1 MPKVKTY
8 DILNAGPRNRFM
20 ANGRIVSNSG
30 MKVQLQNLPRG
41 TVEYDWQQQLIPSM
55 YRGDLDTLGLI
66 CNSPM
71 QAVSDLI
78 RLMLIPDPGNEF
90 LVADFSAIEA
100 RGLAF
105 LAGEE
110 KVLQTFR
117 EGADIYLVAGEG
129 IFGRKLTKK
138 DKQERQISK
147 CAVLALG
154 YQGGVGAFQNMAK
167 IYGVSMGP
175 VFPLLWERASQ
186 EDRDKAKNAYETRGK
201 ARTAGKITE
210 EAWLASELTKIAW
223 RRDNPNIVQ
232 FWKDLENAAV
242 GAVANPGTVTSA
254 GQFIKFRKDGPFL
267 WCRLPSG
274 RALCYPFPKLVAMA
288 WVELLDG
295 TATTMSVDVLERA
308 SRVVGGL
315 ANLGVAKVKGEARP
329 SLTFKF
335 WEQGRWATGHY
346 YGGHGAEN
354 CLAGDTEVLT
364 DSGWKP
370 ITEVSTFDAVWDGVT
385 WVSHDGLMDKGVKE
399 TGTLRGVRM
408 TPDHRVLWGDGRCP
422 NWQTASQ
429 CEGFLWAWQ
438 TEPVYDLLNS
448 GPRSRF
454 TVRPAGGGEPMI
466 VHNCTQ
472 AACRDLLSEALL
484 RLGDRG
490 YPVVLHVHDEAGAEV
505 PIGSRRLEEFE
516 AIMAEVPEWAPG
528 FPIAAEGYRATRYH
542 K

>member
-1 MPKVKTY
+1 MPKVNTY
-8 DILNAGPRNRFM
+8 DIVNAGPRNRFM
-20 ANGRIVSNSG
+20 VNGRIVSNSG
-30 MKVQLQNLPRG
+30 RGIQLQNLPRG

-78 RLMLIPDPGNEF
+78 RLMLIPSPGKEF
-90 LVADFSAIEA
+90 FVADYNAIEC
-100 RGLAF
+100 RGLGW

-110 KVLQTFR
+110 KVLDVFR
-117 EGADIYLVAGEG
+117 SGKDVYLVAAEG
-129 IFGRKLTKK
+129 IFGREITKK
-138 DKQERQISK
+138 DKMERSIGKVST
-147 CAVLALG
+147 LALG

-175 VFPLLWERASQ
+175 VFPILWEKASQ
-186 EDRDKAKNAYETRGK
+186 EDRDKAKHAYDTRGK
-201 ARTAGKITE
+201 AKTAGKITE

-242 GAVANPGTVTSA
+242 GAVANPGAVTSA
-254 GQFIKFRKDGPFL
+254 GKFIKFRKDGPFL

-288 WVELLDG
+288 WVEMLDG
-295 TATTMSVDVLERA
+295 TATTMSVEVLERA

-354 CLAGDTEVLT
+354 CLAGDTEVQT
-364 DSGWKP
+364 ARGWKP
-370 ITEVSTFDAVWDGVT
+370 ITAVDSFDVLWDGIE
-385 WVSHDGLMDKGVKE
+385 WVGHTGLVYKGRRGI
-399 TGTLRGVRM
+399 GTYGGVRM
-408 TPDHRVLWGDGRCP
+408 TPDHLVLGLGDHWFKAGHLP
-422 NWQTASQ
+422 
-429 CEGFLWAWQ
+429 GFEPLDRSA
-438 TEPVYDLLNS
+438 PVYDLMNA

-454 TVRPAGGGEPMI
+454 TVRPAGGGEPFI

-484 RLGDRG
+484 RLEDRG

-505 PIGSRRLEEFE
+505 PLGKHSLVDFE